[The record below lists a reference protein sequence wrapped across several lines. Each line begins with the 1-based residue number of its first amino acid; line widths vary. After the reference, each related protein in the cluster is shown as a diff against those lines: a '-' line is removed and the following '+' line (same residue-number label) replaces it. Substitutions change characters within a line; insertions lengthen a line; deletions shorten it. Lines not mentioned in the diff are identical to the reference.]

1 MKEKTKQ
8 FLLSTSFRILISEW
22 KELAKCI
29 VNHSTPLHEKPI
41 TNIEELESF
50 DIENLENIS
59 LGTSSEDTHILT
71 EKQIYVVLQGPY
83 GAFLKQK
90 ISHYAKIA
98 RFRLEIY
105 LNGEELFKNKRTNLP
120 LEDQVNE
127 KKLKKINFS
136 DLNAAYAELEQIL
149 IEHDNEW
156 AEFIRRWTS
165 TLLEYLERNKLE
177 LTEREIKE
185 LYDESLATEML
196 PRFIEL
202 SMKLPKKEYSE
213 MSFAD
218 YLVLKAH
225 LGIQSS
231 LSRRHLSHEE
241 LDILDVLRNFKP
253 QLEQMRAE
261 ENELLTHQETKNA
274 EITHFLL

>member
-1 MKEKTKQ
+1 M
-8 FLLSTSFRILISEW
+8 SEW
-22 KELAKCI
+22 RELAKCI

-71 EKQIYVVLQGPY
+71 EKQIHVVLQGPY
-83 GAFLKQK
+83 GAFVKQK

-105 LNGEELFKNKRTNLP
+105 LNGEELFKNKRTTLP
-120 LEDQVNE
+120 AEDQINE

-136 DLNAAYAELEQIL
+136 DLNTAHTQLEQIL

-156 AEFIRRWTS
+156 TEFIKKWIGV
-165 TLLEYLERNKLE
+165 LLEYLERTKLPF
-177 LTEREIKE
+177 TDRETKE
-185 LYDESLATEML
+185 LYDESLATEIL

-202 SMKLPKKEYSE
+202 SMALPRKEYTE
-213 MSFAD
+213 MSFSD
-218 YLVLKAH
+218 YLILKAH
-225 LGIQSS
+225 LAIQSS

-253 QLEQMRAE
+253 QLEEMKTE
-261 ENELLTHQETKNA
+261 ETELLINQESANDA
-274 EITHFLL
+274 ITHFLL